1 MRREDSIA
9 LYLRELRGRL
19 GGSWLRRRRIVSEVR
34 AHLLEAAA
42 AEPLAVRDPA
52 EAARSAIARFGSV
65 EQTVHAFAV
74 ETERM
79 PAPARAR
86 VLVAGASAVLLCAA
100 ALSAV
105 LVHALGAHS
114 VRTPRANGSGNQP
127 ARQVERLPRQILA
140 NVGAARLLARG
151 GVVALTGNRLQ
162 LERVLGAGNKR
173 SLRMCDP
180 RLRIHLGTVF
190 GRAPTVRVVLA
201 GGRVITAPVYRMP
214 SDAAPGVG
222 AVLLFPRPP
231 VIEQAKRIQS
241 LAPGGRVLAN
251 APVGTV
257 PRCFAQTEGLP
268 PGVVGPARLLR
279 GLAKRKSAAR
289 SRGRPRLVRSASE
302 ARS

>member
-1 MRREDSIA
+1 MEVLPAGGGRRFATGGRPVAMRREDSIA

-65 EQTVHAFAV
+65 EQTVQAFAV
-74 ETERM
+74 ETEGM
-79 PAPARAR
+79 TAPARAR

-140 NVGAARLLARG
+140 NVGAARLLAR
-151 GVVALTGNRLQ
+151 AAASRLPATGCSSR
-162 LERVLGAGNKR
+162 ESWARATSAACGCATRACGSTSARSSGA
-173 SLRMCDP
+173 
-180 RLRIHLGTVF
+180 H
-190 GRAPTVRVVLA
+190 
-201 GGRVITAPVYRMP
+201 
-214 SDAAPGVG
+214 
-222 AVLLFPRPP
+222 RPCGSC
-231 VIEQAKRIQS
+231 S
-241 LAPGGRVLAN
+241 LA
-251 APVGTV
+251 
-257 PRCFAQTEGLP
+257 
-268 PGVVGPARLLR
+268 
-279 GLAKRKSAAR
+279 AA
-289 SRGRPRLVRSASE
+289 
-302 ARS
+302 